1 MERPPAKPV
10 GRTQKA
16 AVRAARSANH
26 HADDPPPAPAP
37 TGEAQTPA
45 RVQPQAPAP
54 AAAPATAP
62 AAVPAAGPVIGLS
75 QAGKIFGAVI
85 APTTLLS
92 ALLYY
97 FGWAHAFYFF
107 NYFGVN
113 STVLR
118 FSTTD
123 YLMRSVD
130 ALFNPLAATAIAVLL
145 AIVLHGVLR
154 IALDR
159 VSTTMARNIV
169 LAFMAAALAL
179 VVLCGFTIFQT
190 TAAIVPLGFAI
201 GVLLVTYAANALRHV
216 WRRSSGSAV
225 LELGPWLTAAAW
237 SGMFVLIGLS
247 LFAAATDYAAAVGR
261 ARAHDL
267 AVTLAQEPDVM
278 IYSQK
283 DLSLSAPGIRR
294 LRCRDPQAAYQ
305 FRYDGLKLVLESG
318 DLYLFLPENWT
329 PADGT
334 AILLPQSDSVRL
346 EFHAAQ
352 AYAPTQGNSC

>member
-1 MERPPAKPV
+1 MDRPPAKPA
-10 GRTQKA
+10 GRTQK

-26 HADDPPPAPAP
+26 HADDPQPAPAE
-37 TGEAQTPA
+37 TSTA
-45 RVQPQAPAP
+45 QAPAP
-54 AAAPATAP
+54 AAEPTSAPAP
-62 AAVPAAGPVIGLS
+62 AASAGPVIGIS

-123 YLMRSVD
+123 YLIRSVD
-130 ALFNPLAATAIAVLL
+130 ALFIPLAAAAIAILL

-154 IALDR
+154 MALNR

-169 LAFMAAALAL
+169 LAFMTAALAL
-179 VVLCGFTIFQT
+179 VILCGFTIFYT
-190 TAAIVPLGFAI
+190 TAAIVPLGFAV
-201 GVLLVTYAANALRHV
+201 GVLLVTYGANALRHI
-216 WRRSSGSAV
+216 WRSSGGAG

-237 SGMFVLIGLS
+237 SVIFILIGLS

-261 ARAHDL
+261 SRAQDL
-267 AVTLAQEPDVM
+267 AATLGQEPAVM

-283 DLSLSAPGIRR
+283 DLSLAAPGIRR
-294 LRCRDPQAAYQ
+294 IRCHDPQAAYQ

-334 AILLPQSDSVRL
+334 AVLLPQSDSVRL
-346 EFHAAQ
+346 EFHSAQ
-352 AYAPTQGNSC
+352 AYAPAQSQSC

>member
-1 MERPPAKPV
+1 MERPPAKPA

-26 HADDPPPAPAP
+26 HADDP
-37 TGEAQTPA
+37 Q
-45 RVQPQAPAP
+45 PAP
-54 AAAPATAP
+54 AATGAAEPPAEPPAQAQAPEP
-62 AAVPAAGPVIGLS
+62 AAPPAPRASAGPVIGIS

-107 NYFGVN
+107 NYFGAN

-130 ALFNPLAATAIAVLL
+130 ALFIPLAAGAIAVLL
-145 AIVLHGVLR
+145 AIVLHGLLR

-179 VVLCGFTIFQT
+179 VVLCGFTIFYT
-190 TAAIVPLGFAI
+190 TSAIVPLGFAV

-216 WRRSSGSAV
+216 WRRSSG
-225 LELGPWLTAAAW
+225 
-237 SGMFVLIGLS
+237 
-247 LFAAATDYAAAVGR
+247 
-261 ARAHDL
+261 
-267 AVTLAQEPDVM
+267 
-278 IYSQK
+278 
-283 DLSLSAPGIRR
+283 AP
-294 LRCRDPQAAYQ
+294 
-305 FRYDGLKLVLESG
+305 V
-318 DLYLFLPENWT
+318 
-329 PADGT
+329 
-334 AILLPQSDSVRL
+334 
-346 EFHAAQ
+346 
-352 AYAPTQGNSC
+352 GNSARGLPPPPGA